1 MAKLTKGNK
10 ETLEI
15 LAEKLSPD
23 LMKQLTDAI
32 LEAKASATSKDRKPR
47 EVSFAFTPQD
57 AQIFRMRVIEGKS
70 QPDIETE
77 MDLETSAVNA
87 ALRGTAWKLANI
99 WVTPEVVEVDGEEDV
114 VYPAHISHA
123 YLEETLMKYGTA
135 TPRKPKDKTVKETSN
150 TPAATSADFTSATPE
165 EIAAAL
171 AAD

>member
-10 ETLEI
+10 ETLDI

-57 AQIFRMRVIEGKS
+57 AQIFRMRVIEGMS
-70 QPDIETE
+70 QPEIEKE
-77 MDLETSAVNA
+77 LSLETSVVNA

-99 WVTPEVVEVDGEEDV
+99 WVSPETVGDV
-114 VYPAHISHA
+114 VHPAHISHA
-123 YLEETLMKYGTA
+123 FLEATLAKFATA
-135 TPRKPKDKTVKETSN
+135 SPRKPKDKTVKETSD
-150 TPAATSADFTSATPE
+150 TPAATSADSTSATPE